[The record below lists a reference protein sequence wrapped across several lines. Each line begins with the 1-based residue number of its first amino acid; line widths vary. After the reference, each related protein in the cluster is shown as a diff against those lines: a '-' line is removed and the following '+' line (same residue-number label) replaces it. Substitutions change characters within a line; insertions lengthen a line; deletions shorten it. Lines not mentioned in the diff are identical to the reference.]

1 MSEKEAKLESIK
13 DKRTE
18 LIKEINNAKYENMEI
33 SEKDKKANDLYHNK
47 IVPNFK
53 FEEDFYYNLAMKYKT
68 EIENN
73 EFSKIYKICQKVVC
87 YIII

>member
-18 LIKEINNAKYENMEI
+18 LIKEINNSKYENMEI

-47 IVPNFK
+47 KVPNFK
-53 FEEDFYYNLAMKYKT
+53 FKEDFYYNLSMNTKGK
-68 EIENN
+68 
-73 EFSKIYKICQKVVC
+73 
-87 YIII
+87 